1 MIAARIP
8 WRSPWARLI
17 PLMLLVMAPAAGQWL
32 GWMMA
37 PETLEPVS
45 LLPGLASW
53 AVMGTLLALLV
64 KWSGLLTNPS
74 IQMEISAQMPG
85 ASLAFLAAAVNAM
98 SAQLRMFESL
108 SVFAAL
114 AFALACLWICAN
126 AFGSEFEHRT
136 AGQWLVQPRSRGDL
150 YCEKLGVAGGI
161 AGTAAVIFFLTTNRS
176 MGGDL
181 PMLPWILG
189 SLILG
194 LGSAPFFTLI
204 SRSTLA
210 GFVFTLAVGM
220 ALYLILQ
227 TLLSVY
233 LAGLHPTA
241 DRSSEE
247 ESLLWA
253 GSVIY
258 LGTMAMASWR
268 VFRRLEWREGGA
280 GGGSAPGLHALT
292 GAWDRW
298 IGRRWLGQAAT
309 AQLIRKE
316 LRLHVVPWLIAGIL
330 VGLWVLS
337 LLVRKWAP
345 GSEVGVAA
353 ANPSTVTLYAGILG
367 TFVLL
372 VTGAS
377 AIAEERVLGTLE
389 WQSTQPISMARQ
401 WRIKIGVATGL
412 ALTLGLMLPATLV
425 WLGFDAETLRTT
437 FGNPEWQPIGVYA
450 LALGALFA
458 TSLYASSV
466 SQSSMKAVALTPVL
480 LGSLPALLFLTAW
493 VVETTLDGR
502 WGNLW
507 LWRDFDGLRDL
518 TLLNQKS
525 PAWLPTLGTLRR
537 LAEIGAMV
545 LSVIWIGSVVRSAR
559 VNSQRLRR
567 EWSNVSRQWGRLVG
581 GLWLALLFGSLL
593 LIGLG
598 RMRGY
603 YDQLESLKYR
613 REGFIQFATQAEQ
626 QGRFTPEY
634 LSPLGITN
642 RPSPEAL
649 VDALIRQRGFRW
661 LSQDFVKHFQRKPVV
676 GAHPRFLM
684 DPALAR
690 RYGLQTRPT
699 TMTPPVTTTSTN
711 AASPESA
718 SPESMPVMSQEL
730 MKRYGL
736 MPQRQSYRS
745 VPTPS
750 TNAASPESASPESVP
765 AMSQELM
772 KRYGLMPQR
781 QSNRSVSTPSTN
793 ANPAE
798 SASPESVPVMSQEL
812 MKRYGLMP
820 RMTTHSAA
828 PTPGKDSTH
837 SQTNPAANR

>member
-1 MIAARIP
+1 MITARIP
-8 WRSPWARLI
+8 WRCPWPRLI

-37 PETLEPVS
+37 PETWEPVS
-45 LLPGLASW
+45 LLSGPVYW
-53 AVMGTLLALLV
+53 AMILSVLALVV
-64 KWSGLLTNPS
+64 KWSGLLGNPS
-74 IQMEISAQMPG
+74 LQKETWAQMPG

-150 YCEKLGVAGGI
+150 YREKLGVAGGI

-181 PMLPWILG
+181 PMLPLVLG

-316 LRLHVVPWLIAGIL
+316 LRLHVVPWLIAGTL
-330 VGLWVLS
+330 VGLWLLS

-345 GSEVGVAA
+345 GSELGVAA
-353 ANPSTVTLYAGILG
+353 ANPSTLTLYAGILG

-389 WQSTQPISMARQ
+389 WQWTQPISMARQ

-437 FGNPEWQPIGVYA
+437 FWDLEWQSIAAYV
-450 LALGALFA
+450 LAFGALFA

-466 SQSSMKAVALTPVL
+466 SQSSMKAVALTPML
-480 LGSLPALLFLTAW
+480 LGSLWAVGALTVWA
-493 VVETTLDGR
+493 VVATMISITHHEYVLPDLDHVT
-502 WGNLW
+502 
-507 LWRDFDGLRDL
+507 DPEI
-518 TLLNQKS
+518 LNRTPPQ
-525 PAWLPTLGTLRR
+525 WLPPLGTLQQ
-537 LAEIGAMV
+537 LFTIGAMI
-545 LSVIWIGSVVRSAR
+545 LAASWLGCVVRSTQL
-559 VNSQRLRR
+559 NTHRLRM
-567 EWSNVSRQWGRLVG
+567 EWPTVLRQWGRLG
-581 GLWLALLFGSLL
+581 GKLMAGLL
-593 LIGLG
+593 LVGLLYVG
-598 RMRGY
+598 LSQKRAEFDHLSSFRMH
-603 YDQLESLKYR
+603 
-613 REGFIQFATQAEQ
+613 REGFIEFATQAEQ
-626 QGRFTPEY
+626 QGKFTPEY

-649 VDALIRQRGFRW
+649 VDELIRQRGFLW
-661 LSQDFVKHFQRKPVV
+661 LNENFVMHFQRQPVV
-676 GAHPRFLM
+676 GANSRLLM

-690 RYGLQTRPT
+690 RYGLQTRPM

-711 AASPESA
+711 A
-718 SPESMPVMSQEL
+718 
-730 MKRYGL
+730 
-736 MPQRQSYRS
+736 
-745 VPTPS
+745 
-750 TNAASPESASPESVP
+750 
-765 AMSQELM
+765 
-772 KRYGLMPQR
+772 
-781 QSNRSVSTPSTN
+781 
-793 ANPAE
+793 
-798 SASPESVPVMSQEL
+798 ASPESVPVMSQEL
-812 MKRYGLMP
+812 MKRYGLLP
-820 RMTTHSAA
+820 RMTTNRAA
-828 PTPGKDSTH
+828 PTPGKVSAH
-837 SQTNPAANR
+837 SPTNPAPSR

>member
-53 AVMGTLLALLV
+53 AVIGTLLALLV
-64 KWSGLLTNPS
+64 KWSGLLTSPS
-74 IQMEISAQMPG
+74 LQMETWAQMPG

-98 SAQLRMFESL
+98 SAQLTVFESP

-181 PMLPWILG
+181 PMLPLILG

-194 LGSAPFFTLI
+194 LGSGPFFTLI

-233 LAGLHPTA
+233 LAGLHPTS
-241 DRSSEE
+241 DRRREE

-253 GSVIY
+253 CSSIY
-258 LGTMAMASWR
+258 FGAMALASWR
-268 VFRRLEWREGGA
+268 VFKRLEWREGGA

-345 GSEVGVAA
+345 GSELGVAA

-389 WQSTQPISMARQ
+389 WQWTQPISMAHQ
-401 WRIKIGVATGL
+401 WRIKLGVAAAL
-412 ALTLGLMLPATLV
+412 ALTLGLILPTALV
-425 WLGFDAETLRTT
+425 WLGFDAEALDTT
-437 FGNPEWQPIGVYA
+437 FGQPEWLPIATYA
-450 LALGALFA
+450 VAFAALFA

-466 SQSSMKAVALTPVL
+466 SHSSSKALALTPLL
-480 LGSLPALLFLTAW
+480 LGSLWAVGALTVWPMVATMISITHHEYVLPD
-493 VVETTLDGR
+493 LDHVT
-502 WGNLW
+502 
-507 LWRDFDGLRDL
+507 DPEI
-518 TLLNQKS
+518 LNRTPPQ
-525 PAWLPTLGTLRR
+525 WLPPLGTLQQ
-537 LAEIGAMV
+537 LFTIGAMI
-545 LSVIWIGSVVRSAR
+545 LKAIWLGFVVRSAR
-559 VNSQRLRR
+559 FNAQRLRMG
-567 EWSNVSRQWGRLVG
+567 WSTVSRQWGRLGGRLMAALLLG
-581 GLWLALLFGSLL
+581 GLLYV
-593 LIGLG
+593 GLSQKRAEFDYLSSF
-598 RMRGY
+598 RMH
-603 YDQLESLKYR
+603 
-613 REGFIQFATQAEQ
+613 REGFIQFATQAEKE
-626 QGRFTPEY
+626 GKFTPEY

-649 VDALIRQRGFRW
+649 ADALIRQQGFRW
-661 LSQDFVKHFQRKPVV
+661 LSQNFIEHFQRKPVV
-676 GAHPRFLM
+676 GSNPRLLM
-684 DPALAR
+684 DPGLAR

-699 TMTPPVTTTSTN
+699 SPEPTTTSTN
-711 AASPESA
+711 AASPEPASPVPQPMMMSRELMLRYGLVPQRQPGTPSPTPSTNPA
-718 SPESMPVMSQEL
+718 SPESAAPTPAPMPMMSQEL

-736 MPQRQSYRS
+736 LPKRPSRTS
-745 VPTPS
+745 APTTPKTS
-750 TNAASPESASPESVP
+750 TNPP
-765 AMSQELM
+765 
-772 KRYGLMPQR
+772 
-781 QSNRSVSTPSTN
+781 
-793 ANPAE
+793 ANPA
-798 SASPESVPVMSQEL
+798 
-812 MKRYGLMP
+812 
-820 RMTTHSAA
+820 
-828 PTPGKDSTH
+828 PG
-837 SQTNPAANR
+837 Q

>member
-1 MIAARIP
+1 MITARIP
-8 WRSPWARLI
+8 WRSPWPRLI

-37 PETLEPVS
+37 PETWEPVS
-45 LLPGLASW
+45 LLSGPVAW
-53 AVMGTLLALLV
+53 AMILSVLALVV
-64 KWSGLLTNPS
+64 KWSGLLGNPS
-74 IQMEISAQMPG
+74 LQKETWAQMPG

-150 YCEKLGVAGGI
+150 YREKLGVAGGI

-330 VGLWVLS
+330 VGLWLLS

-345 GSEVGVAA
+345 GSELGVAA
-353 ANPSTVTLYAGILG
+353 ANPSTLTLYAGILG

-389 WQSTQPISMARQ
+389 WQWTQPISMARQ

-425 WLGFDAETLRTT
+425 WLSFDAETLRTT
-437 FGNPEWQPIGVYA
+437 FWDLEWQSIAAYV
-450 LALGALFA
+450 LAFGALFA

-466 SQSSMKAVALTPVL
+466 SQSSMKAVALTPML
-480 LGSLPALLFLTAW
+480 LGSLWAVGALTVWA
-493 VVETTLDGR
+493 VVATMISITHHEYVLPDLDHVT
-502 WGNLW
+502 
-507 LWRDFDGLRDL
+507 DPEI
-518 TLLNQKS
+518 LNRTPPQ
-525 PAWLPTLGTLRR
+525 WLPPLGTLQQ
-537 LAEIGAMV
+537 LFTIGAMI
-545 LSVIWIGSVVRSAR
+545 LAASWLGCVVRSTQF
-559 VNSQRLRR
+559 NTHRLRM
-567 EWSNVSRQWGRLVG
+567 EWPTVLRQWGRLG
-581 GLWLALLFGSLL
+581 GKLMAGLL
-593 LIGLG
+593 LVGLLYVG
-598 RMRGY
+598 LSQKRAEFDYLSSFRMH
-603 YDQLESLKYR
+603 
-613 REGFIQFATQAEQ
+613 REDFIQFATEAERE
-626 QGRFTPEY
+626 GRFTPEY

-642 RPSPEAL
+642 RPSPEGL
-649 VDALIRQRGFRW
+649 VDELIRQRGFRW
-661 LSQDFVKHFQRKPVV
+661 LKEDFMKHLQRAPVV
-676 GAHPRFLM
+676 DAHPRLLM

-690 RYGLQTRPT
+690 RYRLQTRPT
-699 TMTPPVTTTSTN
+699 SPVPT
-711 AASPESA
+711 
-718 SPESMPVMSQEL
+718 
-730 MKRYGL
+730 
-736 MPQRQSYRS
+736 
-745 VPTPS
+745 TPS
-750 TNAASPESASPESVP
+750 TNASSPGSAAP
-765 AMSQELM
+765 APHLMPMSRELM
-772 KRYGLMPQR
+772 Q
-781 QSNRSVSTPSTN
+781 
-793 ANPAE
+793 
-798 SASPESVPVMSQEL
+798 
-812 MKRYGLMP
+812 RYGLMP
-820 RMTTHSAA
+820 RMTTNSAA
-828 PTPGKDSTH
+828 PTPGKVSTH
-837 SQTNPAANR
+837 SQTNPAPDR